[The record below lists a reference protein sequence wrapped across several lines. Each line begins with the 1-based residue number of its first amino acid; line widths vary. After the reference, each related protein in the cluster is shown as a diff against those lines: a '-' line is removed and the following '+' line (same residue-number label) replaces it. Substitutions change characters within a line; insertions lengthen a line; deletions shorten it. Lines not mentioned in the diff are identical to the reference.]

1 MQHGI
6 NITTNEQSPETQLRL
21 TLYRPPFAPLSCPH
35 LKALYGSPTPP
46 PVQRVDRDKDE
57 DKAEESRQGLAYNCP
72 FRLR

>member
-21 TLYRPPFAPLSCPH
+21 TLYRPPSCPH

-46 PVQRVDRDKDE
+46 PVQRVERYKDE
-57 DKAEESRQGLAYNCP
+57 GKAEESRQGLAYNCP